1 MSQQIKPQY
10 SAAEGSDI
18 LATSAE
24 ALKALGA
31 TTFVSDAS
39 GFGSAPLI
47 AVRYPLNEQ
56 RVEVKA
62 NILGETNE

>member
-1 MSQQIKPQY
+1 MSTQVKPEY
-10 SAAEGSDI
+10 SVSEGSTV
-18 LATSAE
+18 LATPTE

-31 TTFVSDAS
+31 TTFISDAS

-62 NILGETNE
+62 NILGEKDE